1 MVINECNSVVWL
13 DLNKR
18 VPEDISE
25 VIFRPFPVCLMEIHM
40 KGYIKECSLETD
52 TDALNTIGQISK
64 KRAPTSPL
72 NARISGRSNFKLI
85 IDLIQNQPATNN

>member
-40 KGYIKECSLETD
+40 KGYIKECSLEAD
-52 TDALNTIGQISK
+52 TNVLDTVGRISK
-64 KRAPTSPL
+64 KAGPHFAFECP
-72 NARISGRSNFKLI
+72 NIG
-85 IDLIQNQPATNN
+85 QE